1 MGVSDTYN
9 NELWKMSEKNDL
21 TESEI
26 FHLAKNQNMD
36 MEKLEEKIKKL
47 TKQNQNLTQQ
57 KDEKTG
63 ENSQLHKNIEK
74 QQKTIDELQKRIKYL
89 EIKYNKAQLENKEI
103 QKTYEVLQGKVIKQ
117 TEKNT
122 DLMLK
127 VQNVKKL
134 EGKIEKYE
142 S

>member
-47 TKQNQNLTQQ
+47 TKQNQDLTQQ
-57 KDEKTG
+57 KDEKAG
-63 ENSQLHKNIEK
+63 ENSQLLKNIEK
-74 QQKTIDELQKRIKYL
+74 QQKTIDELQKIIKYL
-89 EIKYNKAQLENKEI
+89 EVTYHEAQLENKGI
-103 QKTYEVLQGKVIKQ
+103 Q
-117 TEKNT
+117 NT
-122 DLMLK
+122 NKEL
-127 VQNVKKL
+127 
-134 EGKIEKYE
+134 
-142 S
+142 